1 MELII
6 DFYQQNSN
14 WLEPLVFILIFFGIA
29 LLAFKGRGS
38 IPLVVGI
45 SLLLSVSFIIWAR
58 ENGWHL
64 QDWGIFGFIL
74 ITLSI
79 VVCAVNFVLRSRPQ

>member
-29 LLAFKGRGS
+29 LMAFKGRGS
-38 IPLVVGI
+38 TPLVLGI
-45 SLLLSVSFIIWAR
+45 SLLLSISFIIWAR
-58 ENGWHL
+58 EHEWHL
-64 QDWGIFGFIL
+64 QDWGIFGFI
-74 ITLSI
+74 IVTLSI